1 MAGNGSVKV
10 KIDKVEKIYSGRNG
24 DMVALNGVS
33 LDIMENEF
41 ICSGRAFRLWKIHPA
56 ERDCRPFGA
65 DLRRRLCGRKGSERT
80 RSGAGSCVPAVCI
93 VSLADSA

>member
-1 MAGNGSVKV
+1 MAGNSAVKV

-41 ICSGRAFRLWKIHPA
+41 ICCLLYTSPSP
-56 ERDCRPFGA
+56 RDA
-65 DLRRRLCGRKGSERT
+65 
-80 RSGAGSCVPAVCI
+80 
-93 VSLADSA
+93 